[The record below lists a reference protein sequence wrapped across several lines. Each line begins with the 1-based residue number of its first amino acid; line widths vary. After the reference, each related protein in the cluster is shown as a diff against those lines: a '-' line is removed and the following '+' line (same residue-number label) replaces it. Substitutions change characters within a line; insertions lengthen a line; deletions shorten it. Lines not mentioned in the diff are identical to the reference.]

1 MPPTD
6 VSAVQDSPTS
16 ILVSWTPSIAA
27 TGYRIHYID
36 SDGVDSRNVTV
47 SSGTNSYIILGLL
60 NGYTYNISI
69 MATFNGQFSDW
80 AETEPVGLGKPS
92 LR

>member
-16 ILVSWTPSIAA
+16 ILVSWTPPSAA

-36 SDGVDSRNVTV
+36 SDGVDSGNVTV

-60 NGYTYNISI
+60 NGQTYNISI

-80 AETEPVGLGKPS
+80 AETEPIGLGKPS